1 MYETLR
7 SQVLNGGALR
17 TGLAAVC
24 HHGMLRGLQM
34 LSRDTTA
41 SSRCVVSPTPTV
53 PTNDALVRQLATMI
67 LNVQAES
74 RHAY

>member
-24 HHGMLRGLQM
+24 HHGMLRGLQI
-34 LSRDTTA
+34 LSSNPTTPSRDEP
-41 SSRCVVSPTPTV
+41 SSTPSA